1 MTKPIKHIKAWQIH
15 IIEDRQEIM
24 AKVKEQ
30 RPDIKLDKAI
40 VLTGTIVDDPTGK
53 FNVGDHTRTSIVIDK
68 TDNTFETGNTIYKV
82 LGPQGDTTIGGGDW
96 GANVMKIYY

>member
-40 VLTGTIVDDPTGK
+40 
-53 FNVGDHTRTSIVIDK
+53 
-68 TDNTFETGNTIYKV
+68 
-82 LGPQGDTTIGGGDW
+82 
-96 GANVMKIYY
+96 